1 MSEPT
6 IEPTRVTAVVVAA
19 VAGALGIG
27 SILAWWQGLGHAL
40 PIPGFAAW
48 ASMLLIAVA
57 ALYLAVRTRRT
68 LSEDPAAL
76 DPRQAVIRLLLGK
89 TSLLAGAFLAGGY
102 VALVLLAVPALPAP
116 LAIERLVHGGIAAIA
131 GVLCAVA
138 GRRLENACRIPPP
151 SGDSDANTPA
161 R

>member
-1 MSEPT
+1 M
-6 IEPTRVTAVVVAA
+6 A
-19 VAGALGIG
+19 
-27 SILAWWQGLGHAL
+27 
-40 PIPGFAAW
+40 
-48 ASMLLIAVA
+48 LLIAVA